1 MRAAVYYE
9 TGGPEVFRYEEVPDP
24 ALRPGGVIVEVRAVG
39 IQVDAGNPRGFGC
52 YIPGDAKPGSRAA
65 SVVR

>member
-24 ALRPGGVIVEVRAVG
+24 ALRPGGVIVEVGPSA
-39 IQVDAGNPRGFGC
+39 
-52 YIPGDAKPGSRAA
+52 SRAA
-65 SVVR
+65 TCCTARAG